1 MRAHLRVRDT
11 RQAANPVGP
20 WLCNMD
26 RWWVKVVH
34 TRLCLYVCGATR
46 EGRLLPDLHLRH
58 EAVNYLQVYMSQLG
72 FARFCN
78 IKYSSEVAEM
88 DNQFV
93 HLTNVAIQKHGDE
106 YNSRHGNKWP
116 LTDLRLYLE
125 VQCHFLTF
133 SVALPTQP
141 EGWPLLLYGKQV
153 FCLKVQC
160 YTCSYVSSAE
170 MCMYVRCI
178 DVHA

>member
-1 MRAHLRVRDT
+1 M
-11 RQAANPVGP
+11 G
-20 WLCNMD
+20 
-26 RWWVKVVH
+26 RWWVKSVH
-34 TRLCLYVCGATR
+34 IRLCLFACSCTR
-46 EGRLLPDLHLRH
+46 EGGLLPALHLRH

-125 VQCHFLTF
+125 VQSHNLTF
-133 SVALPTQP
+133 SVGIAMTARRLASPFVWQAGVLSQSPVLYIQVCQEHRDVLTCMTPHCLAKSAL
-141 EGWPLLLYGKQV
+141 KQLALML
-153 FCLKVQC
+153 CC
-160 YTCSYVSSAE
+160 
-170 MCMYVRCI
+170 
-178 DVHA
+178 

>member
-1 MRAHLRVRDT
+1 MLA
-11 RQAANPVGP
+11 
-20 WLCNMD
+20 C
-26 RWWVKVVH
+26 
-34 TRLCLYVCGATR
+34 
-46 EGRLLPDLHLRH
+46 
-58 EAVNYLQVYMSQLG
+58 LQVYMSQLG

-125 VQCHFLTF
+125 VQLSCPSHSRALQ
-133 SVALPTQP
+133 VAGFT
-141 EGWPLLLYGKQV
+141 E
-153 FCLKVQC
+153 C
-160 YTCSYVSSAE
+160 
-170 MCMYVRCI
+170 
-178 DVHA
+178 

>member
-1 MRAHLRVRDT
+1 MQSSARANKYIVLLLVSVLSIAYASNGDGVYYLDTLRRLNLHDT
-11 RQAANPVGP
+11 RHG
-20 WLCNMD
+20 C
-26 RWWVKVVH
+26 
-34 TRLCLYVCGATR
+34 
-46 EGRLLPDLHLRH
+46 
-58 EAVNYLQVYMSQLG
+58 LQVYMSQLG

-125 VQCHFLTF
+125 V
-133 SVALPTQP
+133 LP
-141 EGWPLLLYGKQV
+141 
-153 FCLKVQC
+153 
-160 YTCSYVSSAE
+160 SYIHSLHDRLARIATVS
-170 MCMYVRCI
+170 I
-178 DVHA
+178 FFK

>member
-1 MRAHLRVRDT
+1 MLA
-11 RQAANPVGP
+11 
-20 WLCNMD
+20 C
-26 RWWVKVVH
+26 
-34 TRLCLYVCGATR
+34 
-46 EGRLLPDLHLRH
+46 
-58 EAVNYLQVYMSQLG
+58 LQVYMSQLG

-125 VQCHFLTF
+125 VQLSCHFHSQALQLAGFTGF
-133 SVALPTQP
+133 QAWSVPGQTVLGSRPITVCVR
-141 EGWPLLLYGKQV
+141 YTMIHV
-153 FCLKVQC
+153 FQ
-160 YTCSYVSSAE
+160 
-170 MCMYVRCI
+170 
-178 DVHA
+178 

>member
-1 MRAHLRVRDT
+1 
-11 RQAANPVGP
+11 
-20 WLCNMD
+20 
-26 RWWVKVVH
+26 
-34 TRLCLYVCGATR
+34 
-46 EGRLLPDLHLRH
+46 
-58 EAVNYLQVYMSQLG
+58 MSDLG

-125 VQCHFLTF
+125 VIYPPMSTCI
-133 SVALPTQP
+133 ALWQ
-141 EGWPLLLYGKQV
+141 
-153 FCLKVQC
+153 
-160 YTCSYVSSAE
+160 TCSTTTFQE
-170 MCMYVRCI
+170 QTQKIPC
-178 DVHA
+178 

>member
-1 MRAHLRVRDT
+1 M
-11 RQAANPVGP
+11 
-20 WLCNMD
+20 
-26 RWWVKVVH
+26 
-34 TRLCLYVCGATR
+34 
-46 EGRLLPDLHLRH
+46 
-58 EAVNYLQVYMSQLG
+58 QVYMSELG

-125 VQCHFLTF
+125 VIHTNTLY
-133 SVALPTQP
+133 SIVA
-141 EGWPLLLYGKQV
+141 
-153 FCLKVQC
+153 
-160 YTCSYVSSAE
+160 
-170 MCMYVRCI
+170 R
-178 DVHA
+178 HAAL

>member
-1 MRAHLRVRDT
+1 
-11 RQAANPVGP
+11 
-20 WLCNMD
+20 
-26 RWWVKVVH
+26 
-34 TRLCLYVCGATR
+34 
-46 EGRLLPDLHLRH
+46 
-58 EAVNYLQVYMSQLG
+58 MSELG

-125 VQCHFLTF
+125 VIHTSEYPVQHC
-133 SVALPTQP
+133 
-141 EGWPLLLYGKQV
+141 GK
-153 FCLKVQC
+153 
-160 YTCSYVSSAE
+160 TCSTVAAAAHTANFRSKL
-170 MCMYVRCI
+170 
-178 DVHA
+178 

>member
-1 MRAHLRVRDT
+1 MLA
-11 RQAANPVGP
+11 
-20 WLCNMD
+20 C
-26 RWWVKVVH
+26 
-34 TRLCLYVCGATR
+34 
-46 EGRLLPDLHLRH
+46 
-58 EAVNYLQVYMSQLG
+58 LQVYMSQLG

-125 VQCHFLTF
+125 VQL
-133 SVALPTQP
+133 S
-141 EGWPLLLYGKQV
+141 WP
-153 FCLKVQC
+153 
-160 YTCSYVSSAE
+160 SHS
-170 MCMYVRCI
+170 
-178 DVHA
+178 

>member
-1 MRAHLRVRDT
+1 M
-11 RQAANPVGP
+11 G
-20 WLCNMD
+20 C
-26 RWWVKVVH
+26 WWVKGGH
-34 TRLCLYVCGATR
+34 TRLCLFVCGCTK
-46 EGRLLPDLHLRH
+46 EGALLPDLHLRL
-58 EAVNYLQVYMSQLG
+58 EAVNHLQVYMSQLG

-125 VQCHFLTF
+125 VQSHFLCGIAITARRLVCPF
-133 SVALPTQP
+133 AWQAGVLSQSQVLYVQLCQQRRDILICRTPHCLAKSALMQLAYCVVNGMQT
-141 EGWPLLLYGKQV
+141 
-153 FCLKVQC
+153 
-160 YTCSYVSSAE
+160 
-170 MCMYVRCI
+170 
-178 DVHA
+178 

>member
-1 MRAHLRVRDT
+1 
-11 RQAANPVGP
+11 
-20 WLCNMD
+20 
-26 RWWVKVVH
+26 
-34 TRLCLYVCGATR
+34 
-46 EGRLLPDLHLRH
+46 
-58 EAVNYLQVYMSQLG
+58 MSQLG

-125 VQCHFLTF
+125 VHLIF
-133 SVALPTQP
+133 SVASPTQP
-141 EGWPLLLYGKQV
+141 EGWPPTLCGK
-153 FCLKVQC
+153 
-160 YTCSYVSSAE
+160 
-170 MCMYVRCI
+170 
-178 DVHA
+178 HAVLS

>member
-1 MRAHLRVRDT
+1 
-11 RQAANPVGP
+11 
-20 WLCNMD
+20 
-26 RWWVKVVH
+26 
-34 TRLCLYVCGATR
+34 
-46 EGRLLPDLHLRH
+46 
-58 EAVNYLQVYMSQLG
+58 MSQLG

-125 VQCHFLTF
+125 VISLTTLPLVPKWWCHTENGIISHL
-133 SVALPTQP
+133 
-141 EGWPLLLYGKQV
+141 
-153 FCLKVQC
+153 CLVKH
-160 YTCSYVSSAE
+160 TTGSSDA
-170 MCMYVRCI
+170 
-178 DVHA
+178 VHIKIPVWSI